1 MTQDEKKGLV
11 LIVDDEAIVRESLRE
26 WLEMEGFSVLT
37 AGRGEDALQ
46 ILQTQPSVNVG
57 VFDIRMPGMDG
68 VTLLEETMKAYPK
81 TAVIMITAHATVENA
96 VECMRKGAYD
106 YVIKPFPPEKLTNL
120 ISNAV
125 ALQNLQKAHTQLQE
139 QVASADIYLKRAE
152 RLMNLGIF
160 AGQVFGGLRDFLNGL
175 SQQWAAAKKASQLDS
190 LPKATKQLLDESAR
204 QSQIH
209 LGDIEGAL
217 QVLRTIDS
225 KREKLSL
232 EDVVRN
238 SLLLAMRK
246 PEVVKANIVV
256 KLGPNVPPISG
267 HIWALVQV
275 CNNLILNAVTATKK
289 GGKIEITTAVAA
301 KEQVYLQVKDTG
313 CGMSDED
320 LQKLFTPFFCGWEE
334 YEGIGLALVVS
345 RNIVEAFKGKMEIES
360 EPGKGTT
367 VRLLFPPDA

>member
-1 MTQDEKKGLV
+1 LAHEEKKGLI

-37 AGRGEDALQ
+37 AARGEDALQ
-46 ILQTQPSVNVG
+46 ILQAEPSVNVG

-68 VTLLEETMKAYPK
+68 VTLLDETMKAYPK
-81 TAVIMITAHATVENA
+81 MAVIMITAHATVENA

-139 QVASADIYLKRAE
+139 QAASADIYLKRAE

-160 AGQVFGGLRDFLNGL
+160 AGQVFGSLQDFLSSL
-175 SQQWAAAKKASQLDS
+175 SQQWADAQKAGQLES
-190 LPKATKQLLDESAR
+190 LPKSIRQLLDVSAR
-204 QSQIH
+204 QSQI
-209 LGDIEGAL
+209 LLADIEGAL

-225 KREKLSL
+225 KRENLSL
-232 EDVVRN
+232 GDVVRN

-246 PEVVKANIVV
+246 PEVVKASIEV
-256 KLGPNVPPISG
+256 KLNPNTPPVSG
-267 HIWALVQV
+267 HIWPLVQV

-289 GGKIEITTAVAA
+289 GGEIEITTGISTDDR
-301 KEQVYLQVKDTG
+301 VYLQVRDTG
-313 CGMSDED
+313 RGMSEED
-320 LQKLFTPFFCGWEE
+320 LQNLFTPFFCGWEE

-345 RNIVEAFKGKMEIES
+345 RKIVEGFQGKIEIDS

-367 VRLLFPPDA
+367 VRLSFPQIA

>member
-1 MTQDEKKGLV
+1 MSQEEKKGLV

-37 AGRGEDALQ
+37 AARGEDALQ
-46 ILQTQPSVNVG
+46 ILQAQPSVNVG

-68 VTLLEETMKAYPK
+68 VTLLEETMKSYPK
-81 TAVIMITAHATVENA
+81 MAVIMITAHATVENA

-160 AGQVFGGLRDFLNGL
+160 AGQLFGSLRDFLNSL
-175 SQQWAAAKKASQLDS
+175 SQQWAATKKEGQIDS
-190 LPKATKQLLDESAR
+190 LPKPIKQLLDESAR

-217 QVLRTIDS
+217 QVLKVIDS
-225 KREKLSL
+225 KREKLYL
-232 EDVVRN
+232 EEVVRN
-238 SLLLAMRK
+238 SLLLAKRK
-246 PEVVKANIVV
+246 PEVVNARIEV
-256 KLGPNVPPISG
+256 KLAPSTPPIAG

-289 GGKIEITTAVAA
+289 GGMIEIATGVSADDR
-301 KEQVYLQVKDTG
+301 VYLQVRDTG
-313 CGMSDED
+313 SGMSEED
-320 LQKLFTPFFCGWEE
+320 LQNLFTPFFCGWEE

-345 RNIVEAFKGKMEIES
+345 RNIVEAFQGKIEIDS
-360 EPGKGTT
+360 EQGKGTT
-367 VRLLFPPDA
+367 VRLLFPQIA